1 MGQTINKIKGMIKMC
16 CCLCSCSCRNRNN
29 NYISGTFTQNI
40 PVTMS
45 YRITPINIGNGFSN
59 FN

>member
-16 CCLCSCSCRNRNN
+16 CCSCSCRNRNN
-29 NYISGTFTQNI
+29 NSISGILTQNI
-40 PVTMS
+40 PVTMA
-45 YRITPINIGNGFSN
+45 YRITPVSIGNGFSN